1 MRTFRALVVTGAV
14 LASSLLVAVPN
25 ASAAGPSITVT
36 PSTGLVDGQT
46 VTVAGTGFTVPPS
59 LFLLIGECANVA
71 SPGYND
77 CDATKVSTF
86 LLGTNDFVETYK
98 VARFITTVSQGTID
112 CAVPNACLLGAQ
124 EFNLQFF
131 VNQDAFAPI
140 AFAPPPPT
148 NFRILNARLI
158 GHVSPG
164 QPVELRVRAV
174 NDGQTPANWSISQSK
189 DVGLIAVSASCP
201 GGTAQAAGLC
211 VYTPAERGVGQPATA
226 VFTVEAAAGFA
237 GTASA
242 TVCATDLDSQGS
254 TPASNTCEVVTTTV
268 G

>member
-112 CAVPNACLLGAQ
+112 CAVPNVCLLGAQ
-124 EFNLQFF
+124 EFNLQLF

-158 GHVSPG
+158 
-164 QPVELRVRAV
+164 
-174 NDGQTPANWSISQSK
+174 
-189 DVGLIAVSASCP
+189 
-201 GGTAQAAGLC
+201 
-211 VYTPAERGVGQPATA
+211 
-226 VFTVEAAAGFA
+226 
-237 GTASA
+237 
-242 TVCATDLDSQGS
+242 
-254 TPASNTCEVVTTTV
+254 
-268 G
+268 